1 MFAESGMQNDGVLEN
16 VRFERPMVEHI
27 RKSGLHAVDMHFH
40 TNHSDAYTTV
50 QSALTLAKKKGVG
63 LAITD
68 HNTPS
73 GVVEAHRMRPEV
85 LLVPG
90 MEVSAGDGPH
100 ILLYFY
106 EIPEMVDF
114 YEREI
119 ERRKGKS
126 PYMATSLST
135 VDLLE
140 SSARYNCVRA
150 AAHPYGYLIFNK
162 GVAKCIEKQ
171 YLGEET
177 LSRFEA
183 IEVINGGMRR
193 NLNRKAGDLAV
204 RKGLGLVGGTDG
216 HTLKDLG
223 NIVTCGQSADVEG
236 FLNDIVHRRTFVV
249 GREKNLLDK
258 SVTAVLLMT
267 RYVPYTVPSIAVH
280 YQQNMPRVRRFVR
293 RRTPR
298 HPKPGTKAK

>member
-1 MFAESGMQNDGVLEN
+1 MKNDGVLQN

-27 RKSGLHAVDMHFH
+27 RKWGFHPVDMHFH
-40 TNHSDAYTTV
+40 TNHSDAYTKV
-50 QSALTLAKKKGVG
+50 RSALSLAKKKGVG

-73 GVVEAHRMRPEV
+73 GAVEAHRMRPEV
-85 LLVPG
+85 LLIPG
-90 MEVSAGDGPH
+90 MEVSAEDGPH

-106 EIPEMVDF
+106 DIAEMVEF
-114 YEREI
+114 YEREV
-119 ERRKGKS
+119 EGKKGKS
-126 PYMATSLST
+126 PYMATALPT

-140 SSARYNCVRA
+140 CSDRYNCVRA
-150 AAHPYGYLIFNK
+150 AAHPYGYLVFNK

-171 YLGEET
+171 YFAEET

-193 NLNRKAGDLAV
+193 NLNRKASNLAV

-223 NIVTCGQSADVEG
+223 NIVTCAESADVEG
-236 FLNDIVHRRTFVV
+236 FLNAVVHRQSFVV

-258 SVTAVLLMT
+258 SVTAALLMT

-280 YQQNMPRVRRFVR
+280 YRQNMPRVQRFVQ
-293 RRTPR
+293 RRTSR
-298 HPKPGTKAK
+298 RPKTRAKVK

>member
-1 MFAESGMQNDGVLEN
+1 MKSNAVLEN

-27 RKSGLHAVDMHFH
+27 RKSGFHPVDMHFH
-40 TNHSDAYTTV
+40 TNHSDAYTKV

-73 GVVEAHRMRPEV
+73 GAVEAHRMRPEV
-85 LLVPG
+85 LLIPG
-90 MEVSAGDGPH
+90 MEVSADDGPH

-193 NLNRKAGDLAV
+193 NLNRKASDLAV

-223 NIVTCGQSADVEG
+223 NIVTCAESADVEG
-236 FLNDIVHRRTFVV
+236 FLNDVVHRQSFVV

-258 SVTAVLLMT
+258 SLTAALLMT

-280 YQQNMPRVRRFVR
+280 YRQNMPRVRRFVR

-298 HPKPGTKAK
+298 HPKTGTKAK